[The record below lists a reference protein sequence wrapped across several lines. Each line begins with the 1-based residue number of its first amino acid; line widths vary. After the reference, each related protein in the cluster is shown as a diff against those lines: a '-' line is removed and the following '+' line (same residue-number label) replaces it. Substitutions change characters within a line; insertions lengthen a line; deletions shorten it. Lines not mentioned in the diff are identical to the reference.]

1 MPEGLNGRSNAGTPP
16 PDGRHEEANRTMAVT
31 HPIDLDLDR
40 IDALIAEEEAALEP
54 KHRASLGFRATAE
67 RSVAGGVASSWQ
79 DSPPHA
85 IYVDHGQGSRLWD
98 IDGNEYVDFHL
109 GYGAMVMGHAHP
121 KIVEAIRRQ
130 AGLGTHFAQPTKHLA
145 AVGENLVDRFGLPL
159 WRFCNSGT
167 EATLEAARLMRANTG
182 REIILKIEGTYHG
195 HHDALMFSVAPDP
208 ELIGPREHPV
218 TVPQAEG
225 IPQAFADLVRV
236 VPFNDLAEVERA
248 LAEHEGNVAGMIV
261 EPAMMNCG
269 VIFPEPGYLQ
279 GLKDLMHAN
288 GAYLAFDEV
297 KTGITLAYGGAS
309 EVFGVTPD
317 IICLAKAIGGG
328 LPCGAIGATRELFQP
343 VVDGVYD
350 IAGTY
355 NGNPLT
361 MAASEVCLTEVMTR
375 DVYDHLNEI
384 HRILV
389 DGCTAAIDAH
399 RLPAHVTGV
408 GAKGSVIYSAT
419 PVREYRDA
427 VGIDE
432 RITYLAWLVQQNRG
446 VFKSPWSK
454 QETWTTA
461 ITHSED
467 DARRYVA
474 NFEELA
480 AMLAA

>member
-1 MPEGLNGRSNAGTPP
+1 
-16 PDGRHEEANRTMAVT
+16 MAVRQPT
-31 HPIDLDLDR
+31 QIDLKR
-40 IDALIAEEEAALEP
+40 VDALIAQEESALEP
-54 KHRASLGFRATAE
+54 KHAASIAYRATAE
-67 RSVAGGVASSWQ
+67 RTVAGGVASSWQ

-85 IYVDHGQGSRLWD
+85 IFVDHGQGSRLWD

-121 KIVEAIRRQ
+121 RIVEAIQKQ
-130 AGLGTHFAQPTKHLA
+130 AARGTHFAQPTKDLH
-145 AVGENLVDRFGLPL
+145 AVGENLVDRFKLPL

-182 REIILKIEGTYHG
+182 RDIIIKIEGTYHG

-208 ELIGPREHPV
+208 DLIGPREHPV
-218 TVPQAEG
+218 TLPQAEG
-225 IPQAFADLVRV
+225 IPDAFAKLVRV
-236 VPFNDLAEVERA
+236 VPFNDLEEVRRA

-279 GLKDLMHAN
+279 GIKDLMHAA
-288 GAYLAFDEV
+288 GAYLAYDEV
-297 KTGITLAYGGAS
+297 KTGTTLAYGGAA

-317 IICLAKAIGGG
+317 ILCLAKAIGGG
-328 LPCGAIGATRELFQP
+328 LPCGAIGATQELYQP

-350 IAGTY
+350 MAGTY

-361 MAASEVCLTEVMTR
+361 MAASRVALTQVMTP
-375 DVYDHLNEI
+375 DVYDHLNGI
-384 HRILV
+384 HKVLQ
-389 DGCTAAIDAH
+389 DGCTTAIEKTG
-399 RLPAHVTGV
+399 LPAYVTGV
-408 GAKGSVIYSAT
+408 GAKGSVIYSET
-419 PVREYRDA
+419 PVREYRDS

-461 ITHSED
+461 ITHSEE
-467 DARRYVA
+467 DARKYVA

-480 AMLAA
+480 TMLTQ